1 MRRVAALNGGGGVTI
16 PFSFF
21 IGAEDKITLV
31 SEVTRDGNDVS

>member
-1 MRRVAALNGGGGVTI
+1 MGGGFTI

-31 SEVTRDGNDVS
+31 SEVTRDGNVS

>member
-1 MRRVAALNGGGGVTI
+1 MRRVAALNGGGVTI